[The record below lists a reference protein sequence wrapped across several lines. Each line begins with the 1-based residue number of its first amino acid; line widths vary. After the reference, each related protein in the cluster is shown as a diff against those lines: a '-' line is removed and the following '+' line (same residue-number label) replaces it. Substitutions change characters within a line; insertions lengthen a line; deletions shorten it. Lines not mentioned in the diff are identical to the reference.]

1 MDMNFPHKLRRRV
14 AAPVPLLGQQ
24 APDLAILL
32 AVASAR
38 QAASPT
44 ARCIAARVEEENS
57 EADFAAAL
65 ARVFAPGRAGNSK
78 TKKLAGCFSPLI
90 AGHLTV
96 GQES

>member
-1 MDMNFPHKLRRRV
+1 MDMNFPHRLRARTPV
-14 AAPVPLLGQQ
+14 AISRLGEQ
-24 APDLAILL
+24 APDLSVLL

-38 QAASPT
+38 QAATPT
-44 ARCIAARVEEENS
+44 ARCIAAEEGEPAD

-65 ARVFAPGRAGNSK
+65 ARIFAPRTVENVKARS
-78 TKKLAGCFSPLI
+78 LAGCFNPLI